1 MCILTEPEFY
11 PKDEYNEKAA
21 VNFLVDDTS
30 SLHNSFGD
38 IAQKHFQGN
47 ENEKL
52 GEDVSYEVQVCV
64 YEDMS
69 YDMIIHYYSSETDT
83 NYHEK
88 ISLEEL
94 DVVQINDMRDAINK
108 ESLNIRK
115 EFDSYNLAS
124 QVEQFAFERGEYD
137 YPAEDRIWFIA
148 ANLKNGETVSD
159 SVRSNV
165 TVALEKAIKDEFIFL
180 KLKEDIG
187 SVIEYLEHDLNV
199 NTDNELCEKCE
210 DLIAKL
216 YKFDEVYNSLDK
228 KDKDIERE

>member
-21 VNFLVDDTS
+21 VNFLVNDTS
-30 SLHNSFGD
+30 FFHNSFGD
-38 IAQKHFQGN
+38 IAQKHFQSD

-52 GEDVSYEVQVCV
+52 GEAVIYEVQVCV

-115 EFDSYNLAS
+115 EFDSYNLAT
-124 QVEQFAFERGEYD
+124 QVEQFMFDRKEYD
-137 YPAEDRIWFIA
+137 RSPEEQTRFICDELEEGEKPSDNTRVAVRTSLTDIIKGNGKED
-148 ANLKNGETVSD
+148 
-159 SVRSNV
+159 
-165 TVALEKAIKDEFIFL
+165 
-180 KLKEDIG
+180 DIG
-187 SVIEYLEHDLNV
+187 SVMEYL
-199 NTDNELCEKCE
+199 NEEINNIDIESELYETAE
-210 DLIAKL
+210 DLLAKL
-216 YKFDEVYNSLDK
+216 DKFDEIYNSLDK
-228 KDKDIERE
+228 NDKDIERE